1 MEEELKKKA
10 VVIKNLKTLG
20 KQFRDKSTSSEER
33 VKELEA
39 ATQNKEKEIS
49 ELKEK
54 LETTEKELEEA
65 TALTEQLNPTE
76 HLERIKEIET
86 LKNNIEKLEEQKREH
101 TEKTKSILSTMRVK
115 LSESK
120 AENQKLKE
128 DLKSNNVTAQIVELR
143 EDIEKMKT
151 EKEKMKTA
159 LESRLKQVTNENLV
173 LKTEVNDLQD
183 IKTKLD
189 EQIEQL
195 QTQLETA
202 ATAAAKPVAVAGVVH
217 QHEQRKQV
225 QPQAHIPPHR
235 HQPPQRDEF
244 RPPQTASIRPM
255 TQRSA
260 AAVVLPTSQGSSAQP
275 DAGSAVPVVSVSP
288 SVSSAAAATPQLP
301 STSQLDPTAVEFI
314 PGDRSAATSSD
325 STMAE
330 EEPTETFRP
339 DSVQAS
345 TSSPAPP
352 TQSAQTSTSGQ
363 GATQTTASV
372 QPTLKRARDVM
383 ENVVIE
389 DASVAGPS
397 GSIQHHQVK
406 KAKLVALSV
415 EHEVIAEQSSAADV
429 DPSAADS
436 QGEEV
441 DLDFDDNTD
450 NIVES
455 SGGIAEEVEVGG
467 QPTEE
472 MDYGGED
479 LEEGEVTEEEEEEIA
494 GPEMVDVEAGA
505 IERAPTGWYFII
517 LSVIN
522 F

>member
-1 MEEELKKKA
+1 MKKKTA
-10 VVIKNLKTLG
+10 NMKNLRTVG
-20 KQFRDKSTSSEER
+20 KQFREKFTSAEET
-33 VKELEA
+33 VKALEA
-39 ATQNKEKEIS
+39 TAQNKEKEIS

-65 TALTEQLNPTE
+65 NALTEQLNPVE
-76 HLERIKEIET
+76 HLERMKEIET
-86 LKNNIEKLEEQKREH
+86 LKEKLKKLEELKKDH
-101 TEKTKSILSTMRVK
+101 TEKAKDILHK
-115 LSESK
+115 LRSNLAEAN
-120 AENQKLKE
+120 AENKKLKE
-128 DLKSNNVTAQIVELR
+128 DLKGDSVTAHIVELKD
-143 EDIEKMKT
+143 DIEKMKV

-159 LESRLKQVTNENLV
+159 LESRLKKLTNENLA
-173 LKTEVNDLQD
+173 LKTELNDLQD
-183 IKTKLD
+183 MKTKLD

-325 STMAE
+325 STMTE
-330 EEPTETFRP
+330 EEPSDSFRP

-372 QPTLKRARDVM
+372 QPTLKRAREVM
-383 ENVVIE
+383 ENVAIE

-397 GSIQHHQVK
+397 GSTQHHQYK
-406 KAKLVALSV
+406 KAKLVAPSV
-415 EHEVIAEQSSAADV
+415 EHEVVAEQS
-429 DPSAADS
+429 SAADS

-441 DLDFDDNTD
+441 DPDFDDNAD

-455 SGGIAEEVEVGG
+455 SGGIAEEGEVGG
-467 QPTEE
+467 RRTEE
-472 MDYGGED
+472 MDFGEED

-494 GPEMVDVEAGA
+494 DPEMVDVESGA
-505 IERAPTGWYFII
+505 TERAPTGKNLKLY
-517 LSVIN
+517 LSW
-522 F
+522 